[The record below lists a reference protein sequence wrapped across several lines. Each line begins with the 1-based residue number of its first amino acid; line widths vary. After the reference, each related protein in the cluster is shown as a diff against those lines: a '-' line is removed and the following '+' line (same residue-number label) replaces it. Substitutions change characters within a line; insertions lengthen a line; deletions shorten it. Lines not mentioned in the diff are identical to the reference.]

1 MVGPR
6 RIRRTGVNQ
15 TCEKSTI
22 LLKLGV
28 QLDHLSHGEIGKL
41 ADAGTEKSF
50 CVGVDTHHGA
60 GVQQADI
67 QYLKVLAG
75 SNRNDLSQR
84 IFELSRTGIVGH
96 KGTDDRVHYI
106 VAASIN
112 RD

>member
-6 RIRRTGVNQ
+6 RIRWTGVNQ

-22 LLKLGV
+22 LLKLCV
-28 QLDHLSHGEIGKL
+28 QLDHLSHGETGKL
-41 ADAGTEKSF
+41 ADAGTKKGF
-50 CVGVDTHHGA
+50 CVGVDTDHGA

-67 QYLKVLAG
+67 QCLKALPR

-84 IFELSRTGIVGH
+84 IFELSRTGVVGH

-106 VAASIN
+106 VAAAIN
-112 RD
+112 

>member
-6 RIRRTGVNQ
+6 RIRWTGVNQ

-28 QLDHLSHGEIGKL
+28 QLDNLSHGEIGKL
-41 ADAGTEKSF
+41 ADARTEKSF
-50 CVGVDTHHGA
+50 CVAVETDHGA

-67 QYLKVLAG
+67 ECLKVPAG

-84 IFELSRTGIVGH
+84 IFELSRTGVVGH
-96 KGTDDRVHYI
+96 EGTDDRVHYI
-106 VAASIN
+106 VAAAIN
-112 RD
+112 